1 MFRRIH
7 LSAFA
12 FFRVGNP
19 QEQNSDP
26 ADISQ
31 LRSFF
36 PENSHWSHEN
46 DDNPP
51 PLCSA
56 ESLESLL
63 ESVEDG
69 ISDSDYED
77 NYIFDEYPV
86 LNPRHRPPTPSYK
99 KFASPLKHSDIYS
112 WYHESDASTEY

>member
-1 MFRRIH
+1 MLRRIH
-7 LSAFA
+7 LSAFS
-12 FFRVGNP
+12 FFRISNP
-19 QEQNSDP
+19 QEQNPDS

-36 PENSHWSHEN
+36 PEYSHWSHEY
-46 DDNPP
+46 DNHT

-112 WYHESDASTEY
+112 WYYESDASTEY